1 MRQRALKNID
11 DIGYKYN
18 KITSVRVNSPVA
30 KQKRVNRFLH
40 TTLKLA
46 FVIWAFIA
54 AGNLLAEWSE
64 CWRWPL

>member
-1 MRQRALKNID
+1 MKTDR
-11 DIGYKYN
+11 GYKYN

-46 FVIWAFIA
+46 FAIWAFIA